1 MGIFSK
7 IFSKKEA
14 VPATEPANAPAIS
27 QPYISDAKVTFLN
40 LEWDMFNGYTGSKTG
55 MSVGFGLTEDLRLV
69 NLRALQFRS
78 LQLARQNSFASTVFN
93 LLETK
98 IINSGLK
105 IKSHPLEPIL
115 ADYGIEPGNFANTV
129 ECLWETWGQDKRLV
143 TAKQNMT
150 FSELERIVYR
160 TTKISGDCLVIRS
173 FNKIGLPVI
182 EIVDGI
188 NIVQPA
194 ITDGTADI
202 IQGVEHDERGI
213 EVAYYIGY
221 GLNEVMPV
229 RIPAFDARGK
239 RRAWL
244 VRSTEKRID
253 ERRGLP
259 ILAVVMQNINELGK
273 YLDSE
278 QRAALVNSLI
288 SVVHKK
294 DANAP
299 LKPDP
304 FTRVGRETLAEQQG
318 ANPLTFKQMQP
329 GFIMSNLASGEDV
342 HSFDTSRPNVNFGRF
357 YEVVSKAMS
366 SALGIPPECLFLEF
380 DSNYSASRQA
390 KLEFEDF
397 AKKELAIFTDKF
409 EQPILEDW
417 LDGMVLSGRI
427 KAPGYIDALRTD
439 SRWDLLG
446 AWRSCSWR
454 GLPKSNVDGLKQ
466 AKELEILSA
475 HGWMTDDQI
484 TDEYFDGD
492 YYANLRAIAQE
503 NAQREKEGLAPVG
516 IVGDS
521 SDADTTEE

>member
-1 MGIFSK
+1 MGIFSR
-7 IFSKKEA
+7 IFSKNKADSEA
-14 VPATEPANAPAIS
+14 AKPAMI
-27 QPYISDAKVTFLN
+27 QPVYSDAKISFVN
-40 LEWDMFNGYTGSKTG
+40 LAWDSFWGYAGSKTG
-55 MSVGFGLTEDLRLV
+55 MSVGFGLTEDLRCV
-69 NLRALQFRS
+69 NLRLLQFRS

-105 IKSHPLEPIL
+105 LKSHPLEPIL
-115 ADYGIEPGNFANTV
+115 VDYGIEPGNFANTV
-129 ECLWETWGQDKRLV
+129 ECLWEVWTNDKRLV
-143 TAKQNMT
+143 TAKRNMT
-150 FSELERIVYR
+150 FGELERVVYR

-173 FNKIGLPVI
+173 FNKLGLPVI

-194 ITDGTADI
+194 ITDGGDI
-202 IQGVEHDERGI
+202 IQGVEHDKRGI

-221 GLNEVMPV
+221 GMNEAMPV
-229 RIPAFDARGK
+229 KVPAFDSRGQ

-259 ILAVVMQNINELGK
+259 ILAVVLQNINELGK

-294 DANAP
+294 DANQP

-304 FTRVGRETLAEQQG
+304 FTRAGRETLVEQYETT
-318 ANPLTFKQMQP
+318 PLTFKEMQP

-380 DSNYSASRQA
+380 NSNYSASRQA

-409 EQPILEDW
+409 ERPIFEDW
-417 LDGMVLSGRI
+417 LDGMILSGRI
-427 KAPGYIDALRTD
+427 EAPGYIQALAD
-439 SRWDLLG
+439 ESKFDVLG
-446 AWRSCSWR
+446 AWRACSWR

-492 YYANLRAIAQE
+492 YYANLRAMSQE
-503 NAQREKEGLAPVG
+503 NEQREKNGLAPVG
-516 IVGDS
+516 IIGDS
-521 SDADTTEE
+521 SDTDTTEE